1 VYLPRRRQK
10 QRDADFLEAAMTKKE
25 QEETSGKAALQRN
38 VLQQILSWG
47 ALYEY
52 GQCGH
57 VCTLVVFVVG
67 GAQRQRR

>member
-38 VLQQILSWG
+38 VLQQILS
-47 ALYEY
+47 
-52 GQCGH
+52 
-57 VCTLVVFVVG
+57 
-67 GAQRQRR
+67 